1 MGERRRFPRVELV
14 SAVRIQSADS
24 GGRNGAASIS
34 GSRDSGGRNRAAS
47 PAPLNHLLGIA
58 GPRHGRGTSGS
69 RDPGIPQLIAW
80 GNDLSEGGI
89 GVETNGPLSMRE
101 GIALQITVPGSR
113 VSISAKGQVIWK
125 EPPPGLRTGIQFHH
139 LETLAKAQI
148 RHLLT
153 DQLAHLARRRPARS
167 VFGSSPQPVPRIRWS
182 VPLSVVAVAMG
193 GMLFFGMNSL
203 ERSVESMRKTL
214 IRLRVEKIELQA
226 SMLELQREVAILN
239 AFQEARR
246 KTEEAS
252 GSLSEHP
259 EQVPLSDEWDWEE

>member
-24 GGRNGAASIS
+24 GGRNGAAFIS

-47 PAPLNHLLGIA
+47 
-58 GPRHGRGTSGS
+58 TSGS

-101 GIALQITVPGSR
+101 EIALQITVPGSR

-153 DQLAHLARRRPARS
+153 DQLAHLARRRSARR
-167 VFGSSPQPVPRIRWS
+167 VFWSTAQAAPRIRWS

-226 SMLELQREVAILN
+226 SMLELQREVAILS
-239 AFQEARR
+239 AFQEAQR

-252 GSLSEHP
+252 EGSSEHP
-259 EQVPLSDEWDWEE
+259 KQLPLSDEWDWTE